1 MPNNFLL
8 VMVKERKSKMPF
20 LNRWNYETQ
29 EYDPYGVPDDWNIK
43 SYSDD
48 MDEIVNCP
56 HCGKEVTFGS
66 CYTSKEIHTPHGFG
80 YAVCEKCYDMERTR
94 ENNYETF
101 VNDLMSDPN
110 NKIVLDSGQYLK
122 DVV

>member
-1 MPNNFLL
+1 
-8 VMVKERKSKMPF
+8 MPF

-29 EYDPYGVPDDWNIK
+29 EYDPYGVPDDWNVK

-56 HCGKEVTFGS
+56 HCGKEVRDELNKRSIPFTIVLPS
-66 CYTSKEIHTPHGFG
+66 L
-80 YAVCEKCYDMERTR
+80 DMKQEMIDRYIKRGNQENFVTVL

-110 NKIVLDSGQYLK
+110 NKIVLDSSQYLK

>member
-1 MPNNFLL
+1 MTKQTFDLIMFTAFFGCILLAIYTNSLPESDHKDGLTLVLPIIILLIIPFTIVLPSLDMKQEMIDRYIKRRNQENF
-8 VMVKERKSKMPF
+8 
-20 LNRWNYETQ
+20 
-29 EYDPYGVPDDWNIK
+29 
-43 SYSDD
+43 
-48 MDEIVNCP
+48 
-56 HCGKEVTFGS
+56 VT
-66 CYTSKEIHTPHGFG
+66 
-80 YAVCEKCYDMERTR
+80 ML

>member
-1 MPNNFLL
+1 MVNNEYIATVDDNNNVHLTDTPI
-8 VMVKERKSKMPF
+8 V
-20 LNRWNYETQ
+20 RWIDRYIKRGNQ
-29 EYDPYGVPDDWNIK
+29 ENF
-43 SYSDD
+43 
-48 MDEIVNCP
+48 
-56 HCGKEVTFGS
+56 VT
-66 CYTSKEIHTPHGFG
+66 
-80 YAVCEKCYDMERTR
+80 ML